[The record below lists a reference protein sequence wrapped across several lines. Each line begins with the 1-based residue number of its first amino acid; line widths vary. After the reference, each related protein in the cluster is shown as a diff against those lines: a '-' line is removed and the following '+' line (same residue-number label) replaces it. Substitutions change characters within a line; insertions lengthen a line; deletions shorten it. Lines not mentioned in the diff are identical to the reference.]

1 MPAGLAISTWSN
13 ARLLPK
19 HLLIP
24 CLISLG
30 EQYLILSLLPLPDS
44 LVFVFSAL
52 SRNCI
57 SSPISPLFW
66 LYSLLSALYSLY
78 ILVPFLFP
86 GKKPLQSLRLL
97 LTQFILAYGWR
108 ERPTPAGAST
118 SLCLQSLCCRVRR
131 LGLHTQPVSNVLGP
145 FSSREL
151 SFLQLFF
158 LPCCSCFLLVL
169 THLSLGLG

>member
-1 MPAGLAISTWSN
+1 MSTWSN

-52 SRNCI
+52 SRNSI
-57 SSPISPLFW
+57 SSPVSPLFW
-66 LYSLLSALYSLY
+66 LCSLLSDLYSLY
-78 ILVPFLFP
+78 ILVHFLLP

-108 ERPTPAGAST
+108 ETPTPAGAAT
-118 SLCLQSLCCRVRR
+118 GLCLQSLCCRVGR
-131 LGLHTQPVSNVLGP
+131 LGLHTQPVSSVLGP
-145 FSSREL
+145 FSSQEL
-151 SFLQLFF
+151 FPPALF

-169 THLSLGLG
+169 TSLSLGLG